1 MVHWRAHVVDFVLI
15 APASVHRPHWTGVRK
30 GRHGSREVAQLGGSP
45 ISPLTRDCGRMGLRA
60 EMKEKERT
68 KGRGV
73 HLAHHIALI
82 QLESLQRQ
90 KRCSLQFRL
99 SEASKGKVALRRK
112 IWKMNSR
119 LFSSHLNVN
128 SLFNCGATDH
138 RIISELDNIDMTFS

>member
-1 MVHWRAHVVDFVLI
+1 M
-15 APASVHRPHWTGVRK
+15 
-30 GRHGSREVAQLGGSP
+30 
-45 ISPLTRDCGRMGLRA
+45 TRDCGMMGLRA

-73 HLAHHIALI
+73 HLTHHIALI

-90 KRCSLQFRL
+90 KRCSLQFRVR
-99 SEASKGKVALRRK
+99 EASKGKVALRRK

-128 SLFNCGATDH
+128 SLFNCGAIDH
-138 RIISELDNIDMTFS
+138 RIISELDNLDMTFSWNLRPYQGRCGVGRTSISCAPWSRTARHLCIIIIIRFYGGDI